1 MKREL
6 SKILMETAAEQSIT
20 IVLSSHSIS
29 DLESIC
35 DHLIILATARV
46 KVSESMEDIM
56 ASHKLLIGP
65 RESFESFARQH
76 TVIQASHTGR
86 QSTVLVRTTLPI
98 IDPVWQVQDA
108 SLEDIALAYLS
119 AQDNPNNQQSS
130 AQLAKEVAQ

>member
-35 DHLIILATARV
+35 DHLVVLATARV

-56 ASHKLLIGP
+56 EFHKLLIGP
-65 RESFESFARQH
+65 RESFEALARQH